1 MATQS
6 RTNTQMNS
14 NYGSKQLTYIYGSAA
29 PKYTQA
35 PQRRETPAAPSTQKK
50 ASVATKPY
58 TVNKPLFVMSLVAF
72 AAICVMMIQFIR
84 LSSDITVLRS
94 SISSLES
101 NISKTKMQNDE
112 YYGRIMS
119 NIDLEEV
126 REIAVTELGMDY
138 ATAEQ
143 IITYDSHIDDYVEQ
157 KIVIKD

>member
-6 RTNTQMNS
+6 RTNTQMNR
-14 NYGSKQLTYIYGSAA
+14 NRGNAQLTYIYGSAA

-35 PQRRETPAAPSTQKK
+35 PQRREVKATPNTQRKE
-50 ASVATKPY
+50 AVVAKPY
-58 TVNKPLFVMSLVAF
+58 AVNKPLFIMSLVAF

-94 SISSLES
+94 SITSMES
-101 NISKTKMQNDE
+101 EMSKLKMQNDE

-143 IITYDSHIDDYVEQ
+143 IITYDSYIDDYVEQ
-157 KIVIKD
+157 KIVVKD